1 MTAEALIYPA
11 RINALNGEPGGGKT
25 WVALHACVE
34 AMNDGHHVMFI
45 DLEDHPG
52 STISR
57 LRALGCADDTIL
69 ERFHYVHPNAP
80 LTIESWEV
88 LERNIQTHNIAM
100 VVIDSIGELM
110 SLQGIRS
117 SNDDD
122 EVAKIYRLI
131 PRRIADLGPAVV
143 LLDHV
148 PKAAVDG
155 PQLWAIGSQRKKAA
169 IDGAAYMVETSKAFS
184 ADTPGRILLRTAKDR
199 NGNFVIGAVAA
210 EIEVSPSDG
219 GDRLVLDVRAPQ
231 QAADGTHVRQTTN
244 MRKVSEYLQTHPES
258 AAGRNE
264 IQRGSGVH
272 DRYLKTVLEDLVTEG
287 WLLKY
292 QGVGA
297 RNADRYCFVEA
308 FDEVKTPPANRD
320 IGGSF

>member
-1 MTAEALIYPA
+1 MTADALIYPA

-52 STISR
+52 STVAR
-57 LRALGCADDTIL
+57 LQALGCANDIIL
-69 ERFHYVHPNAP
+69 ERFHYKRPGAP
-80 LTIESWEV
+80 MTIESWAR
-88 LERNIQTHNIAM
+88 LERQIAKQSIAL

-131 PRRIADLGPAVV
+131 PRRIADLGPAVL

-148 PKAAVDG
+148 PKGQGDG
-155 PQLWAIGSQRKKAA
+155 PQMWAIGSQRKKAA

-184 ADTPGRILLRTAKDR
+184 ADTPGRIILRTAKDR
-199 NGNFVIGAVAA
+199 NGNFVVGSLAA
-210 EIEVSPSDG
+210 EIEVSPSEG
-219 GDRLVLDVRAPQ
+219 GGRLALDVRAPQ
-231 QAADGTHVRQTTN
+231 MSSGALRQTSN
-244 MRKVSEYLQTHPES
+244 MRKVSEFLEGQTDASANRSQIKAGAGVRPEHLS
-258 AAGRNE
+258 
-264 IQRGSGVH
+264 
-272 DRYLKTVLEDLVTEG
+272 TVLEQLRSEG
-287 WLLKY
+287 WVSHY
-292 QGVGA
+292 SGGVGK
-297 RNADRYCFVEA
+297 ADRYALIHPFSELA
-308 FDEVKTPPANRD
+308 TPPNAVVED
-320 IGGSF
+320 DF